1 MESLY
6 NMNRVIVFFIG
17 LLFGIMICA
26 LLYYF
31 DIKIFESKFMPLAEK
46 EVVTRIKTDTVYL
59 ETTPK
64 LKKQNPETIST
75 DSTDNFMDTKRNGDD
90 TSIYETSFS
99 FEGDERD
106 EVFSDQ
112 LLKTR
117 TVKVKSL
124 KQEVALPE
132 TTFNSF
138 EIQQWSTPIKNRII
152 YHRNQNMLKI
162 KGMEINNATIVF
174 WNNVYYLEVNN
185 RYYSIAETERFERLT
200 LVTIPQ

>member
-1 MESLY
+1 
-6 NMNRVIVFFIG
+6 
-17 LLFGIMICA
+17 
-26 LLYYF
+26 
-31 DIKIFESKFMPLAEK
+31 MPLAEK